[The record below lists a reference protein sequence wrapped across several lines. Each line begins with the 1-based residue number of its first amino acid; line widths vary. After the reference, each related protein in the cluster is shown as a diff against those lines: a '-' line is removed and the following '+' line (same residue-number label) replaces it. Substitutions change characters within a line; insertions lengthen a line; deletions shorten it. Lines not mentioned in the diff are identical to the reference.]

1 MSFMKLHRKEIL
13 IWKSKRSLV
22 GLNVNLINELDRSIM
37 FFLPITYLLYAML
50 WWYTIVP
57 PTATTPTATVELQIM
72 QQGSSKRIKSL
83 VNRTTNEANHVSMY
97 CYVLPCFAFYFQYR
111 QTI

>member
-1 MSFMKLHRKEIL
+1 MYVIHEITL
-13 IWKSKRSLV
+13 KGNSALEVKRSLV
-22 GLNVNLINELDRSIM
+22 GLNGKLINELDRSSR
-37 FFLPITYLLYAML
+37 FFLPSTYLLYAML

-83 VNRTTNEANHVSMY
+83 VNRTTTTNEANHDVSM
-97 CYVLPCFAFYFQYR
+97 
-111 QTI
+111 